1 MRQRQSNIE
10 LLRLT
15 AMMMVLG
22 LHTYSAPDVITL
34 NSLTPRLCID
44 WFKESACISAVN
56 LFVLISGYFGIKW
69 KLRGI
74 CSLLFQLFF
83 IYTGSMIISML
94 IGNEQVSAM
103 SFIFRMSH
111 GWFSSWWFT
120 VIYIGLYLIAPMLN
134 LFAEKL
140 SKRQLVYF
148 LLVYF
153 AYQTMSQ
160 LFAPYSFNGGY
171 SVLSFIG
178 LYLIGRLFS
187 KIDFLSFRWFKS
199 NTLIVVWGGVT
210 LLLTMST
217 LLFAILE
224 NRTGAN
230 IGDGLFGMNYNNPIV
245 IVQSIIGFL
254 FFLTIN
260 IKSRIINWLACS
272 ALSIYLLHLY
282 PGWKH
287 SFIDLGKSFYQY
299 DMFTQYSLQI
309 LLIIAV
315 SITAVLI
322 DKVRMAC
329 FDKVY
334 SIVERWR
341 NNNHD

>member
-1 MRQRQSNIE
+1 
-10 LLRLT
+10 
-15 AMMMVLG
+15 
-22 LHTYSAPDVITL
+22 
-34 NSLTPRLCID
+34 
-44 WFKESACISAVN
+44 
-56 LFVLISGYFGIKW
+56 
-69 KLRGI
+69 
-74 CSLLFQLFF
+74 
-83 IYTGSMIISML
+83 
-94 IGNEQVSAM
+94 
-103 SFIFRMSH
+103 
-111 GWFSSWWFT
+111 
-120 VIYIGLYLIAPMLN
+120 
-134 LFAEKL
+134 
-140 SKRQLVYF
+140 
-148 LLVYF
+148 
-153 AYQTMSQ
+153 
-160 LFAPYSFNGGY
+160 
-171 SVLSFIG
+171 
-178 LYLIGRLFS
+178 
-187 KIDFLSFRWFKS
+187 
-199 NTLIVVWGGVT
+199 
-210 LLLTMST
+210 MST